1 MLIKVG
7 IEHAHFETIHPFLD
21 GNGRV
26 GRLLITFLLVENGVL
41 TRPLLYLSHFFK
53 EHRQT
58 YYDLL
63 QAVRDE
69 GAWEVWLK
77 FFLRG
82 VAEVAA
88 EATDTARRIV
98 AMREEHRALVTG
110 NLGRATGRA
119 LTVLE
124 GLYFRPIVN
133 VNTVAQISSLSFA
146 RANALVG
153 ELERLGLLR
162 EMTGRRRNRVFSYEP
177 YMSLF
182 SEDSR

>member
-1 MLIKVG
+1 M
-7 IEHAHFETIHPFLD
+7 
-21 GNGRV
+21 
-26 GRLLITFLLVENGVL
+26 
-41 TRPLLYLSHFFK
+41 
-53 EHRQT
+53 
-58 YYDLL
+58 
-63 QAVRDE
+63 
-69 GAWEVWLK
+69 
-77 FFLRG
+77 
-82 VAEVAA
+82 AA
-88 EATDTARRIV
+88 EATGTARRIV

-133 VNTVAQISSLSFA
+133 VNTVAQIASLSFA

-153 ELERLGLLR
+153 ELELLGLLR

-177 YMSLF
+177 YMALF